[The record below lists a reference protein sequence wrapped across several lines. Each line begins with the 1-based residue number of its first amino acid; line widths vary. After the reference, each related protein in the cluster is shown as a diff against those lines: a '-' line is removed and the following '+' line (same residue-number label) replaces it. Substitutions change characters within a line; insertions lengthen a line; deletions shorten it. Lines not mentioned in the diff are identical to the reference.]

1 MIQVYLVTSLI
12 FAYIIMIDLE
22 NLRHTPNKTDLKT
35 RKKINEKILELEK
48 DLKFCIFWP
57 WLLIKKARHEYQ
69 ARK

>member
-1 MIQVYLVTSLI
+1 MIQLYFITSLI

-22 NLRHTPNKTDLKT
+22 NLRYTLNKTDLKS

-48 DLKFCIFWP
+48 DLNFSIFWP

-69 ARK
+69 SRK

>member
-1 MIQVYLVTSLI
+1 MIQLYFAISLV

-22 NLRHTPNKTDLKT
+22 NLRHTTNKTNLKD

-48 DLKFCIFWP
+48 DLNIFIFWP